1 MAGRTRTR
9 GTALLVALSFLA
21 LTGATM
27 IVLLRAEGG
36 RSGERRT
43 DDARAAGL
51 RAADAVQTLL
61 GALEA
66 QVQNGTANPRLMA
79 ALDAKVDAA
88 TLGDLLLTEPWWDA
102 FRRSVDGFGLY
113 GSDPQAIVAS
123 HLPAG
128 FDARSVIREARQAGR
143 ARSSLAVVDAQVMLI
158 AAAPIALAGRSIQ
171 PVLVSARALDAGGLA
186 IAADRA
192 GASVAITDGR
202 RLLVQAAAKG
212 GGSATGTGAN
222 AAPTDRAAAFTEALA
237 LPVPAVG
244 TFGGFA
250 VASRALSND
259 LRGDLRILALVPEPS
274 GLGLSL
280 TNLPSGAL
288 PIFIIGVMLSLASF
302 TALSVRAGPKRAVRE
317 AGGAA
322 ATGGAGMVG
331 RYTLVSRIGEGG
343 MAEIYSAVTT
353 GVGSFRR
360 PVVIKRLRP
369 ELAADPQAVAQ
380 FRDEATLLAAF
391 NHPNIVAVHDFG
403 RWDNRFFLAEEY
415 VAGRNLG
422 RIIEQCFARTG
433 RPPALELIAY
443 VAREILKALDYAH
456 GMENREGRPLKI
468 VHRDISPENIVVTPQ
483 GEVKLLDF
491 GIVKAAEGRVSKTE
505 IGMVKGNVTFMAPE
519 QARGLDVD
527 GRADLY
533 SLALVLYYCCAGRTL
548 YTADGVY
555 ERLVQ
560 AATGPGP
567 SERAAIRKLP
577 QPFATVIARAT
588 EPDLDRRYAA
598 AREMAADLKNW
609 ALRGATPTAMLV
621 NELFGEEL
629 KDEARRLA
637 TFPTAEPPQDLVSF
651 SSQDRR

>member
-1 MAGRTRTR
+1 MVGRTRTR

-27 IVLLRAEGG
+27 VVLARADGG
-36 RSGERRT
+36 RTGQARTNDART
-43 DDARAAGL
+43 DDALAAGL
-51 RAADAVQTLL
+51 RAADGVETLL
-61 GALEA
+61 GALAA

-88 TLGDLLLTEPWWDA
+88 TLGDLLLTEPWWEA
-102 FRRSVDGFGLY
+102 FRRSVDGFALY
-113 GSDPQAIVAS
+113 GSDPQALVAS

-128 FDARSVIREARQAGR
+128 FDARAVIREARQAGH
-143 ARSSLAVVDAQVMLI
+143 ARSSLTVVSGQVMLV
-158 AAAPIALAGRSIQ
+158 AAAPVVLAGRSIR
-171 PVLVSARALDAGGLA
+171 PALVSVRALDAEALA
-186 IAADRA
+186 GVAERA
-192 GASVAITDGR
+192 GASVAVTDGLQ
-202 RLLVQAAAKG
+202 LLVVAAPRG
-212 GGSATGTGAN
+212 GGGAPGT
-222 AAPTDRAAAFTEALA
+222 AAGRDSAAAFAEALA
-237 LPVPAVG
+237 LPVPGVG

-250 VASRALSND
+250 AASRGLSSD
-259 LRGDLRILALVPEPS
+259 LRSDLRILALVAEPR
-274 GLGLSL
+274 GTGLSL
-280 TNLPSGAL
+280 SHLPSGAL
-288 PIFIIGVMLSLASF
+288 AILIIGVMLALGSF
-302 TALSVRAGPKRAVRE
+302 TALSVRVGRKKTAGASK
-317 AGGAA
+317 GGDPAA
-322 ATGGAGMVG
+322 RMVG

-353 GVGSFRR
+353 GVGAFRR

-369 ELAADPQAVAQ
+369 ELAADPNAVAQ
-380 FRDEATLLAAF
+380 FRDEANLLAAF

-403 RWDNRFFLAEEY
+403 RWDNHFFLAEEY

-433 RPPALELIAY
+433 CPPALELIAY

-456 GMENREGRPLKI
+456 KMENGEGRPLKI
-468 VHRDISPENIVVTPQ
+468 VHRDVSPENIVVTPQ

-491 GIVKAAEGRVSKTE
+491 GIVKAAEGRVTKTE

-519 QARGLDVD
+519 QARGMDVD

-533 SLALVLYYCCAGRTL
+533 SLALVLFTCCTGRTL
-548 YTADGVY
+548 YTADGMY

-567 SERAAIRKLP
+567 VERAAIGRLP
-577 QPFATVIARAT
+577 QPFATVIGRAT
-588 EPDLDRRYAA
+588 DPDLDRRYAT

-609 ALRGATPTAMLV
+609 AMHGATPTAMLV

-629 KDEARRLA
+629 KEEARRLA
-637 TFPTAEPPQDLVSF
+637 TFPIAELPQDLVSF
-651 SSQDRR
+651 SSHDRR